1 MSRITTQEIFEQL
14 SRRHAGDASQT
25 IELVEG
31 VNPAINL
38 TLHDQGDMEIQIA
51 AAGDQVFIST
61 VLAPAELVKDRHAFN
76 EVCMRLNPQYPLSNM
91 GITQLDGRDIYI
103 VFGQLSS
110 TSTVD
115 QIDEE
120 IAALAENT
128 IAAAESLEPYFN

>member
-1 MSRITTQEIFEQL
+1 MSRITTHEIFEQL
-14 SRRHAGDASQT
+14 ARRHAGDASQT

-38 TLHDQGDMEIQIA
+38 TLHEHGDMEIQIA
-51 AAGDQVFIST
+51 AAGDQVLVST
-61 VLAPAELVKDRHAFN
+61 VLAPADAVKDRHAFN
-76 EVCMRLNPQYPLSNM
+76 DVCMRLNPQYPLSNM
-91 GITQLDGRDIYI
+91 GIAHVDGRDIYI

-128 IAAAESLEPYFN
+128 IAAAESLQSFFS

>member
-1 MSRITTQEIFEQL
+1 MSRITTHEIFEQL
-14 SRRHAGDASQT
+14 SQRHAGDPDL
-25 IELVEG
+25 LVELIDG

-51 AAGDQVFIST
+51 AAGDQVFLST
-61 VLAPAELVKDRHAFN
+61 VLAPADQVRDRNAFN
-76 EVCMRLNPQYPLSNM
+76 EVCMRLNPQYPLSNL
-91 GITQLDGRDIYI
+91 GITQLDGREIYI

-128 IAAAESLEPYFN
+128 IAAAESLKPFFL